1 MIYDLNIEQDKKQ
14 AMLKFEAF
22 SDKGVVI
29 ELKEKMKN
37 RTLSQNAYL
46 HVLFGLYGCAFGYT
60 LRESKTFLKRECP
73 FMRYKK
79 NTDVFLRSTASLD
92 KIEMIEFID
101 WIRGMKTQMPAR
113 PSQLPSRAGTHAR
126 PCPSVRSAFSGPFS
140 ARQRLWR

>member
-101 WIRGMKTQMPAR
+101 WIRTYA
-113 PSQLPSRAGTHAR
+113 SLHEYYLPTADEYLENQTYIDKELAKNKE
-126 PCPSVRSAFSGPFS
+126 F
-140 ARQRLWR
+140 L